1 MWEIYDELIKLIP
14 KDLVI
19 KDFAAG
25 LNWFLV
31 ESVGTGMAMT
41 PKEGNSYL
49 QMAGNVVGMKVCEA
63 AKLIK
68 SWSNYEAALGLAAIN
83 SVINT
88 PYNVEKL
95 SGIKV
100 NEQPKISDFE
110 YMKDKIKGKKVAV
123 IGHFPDLEP
132 LAEICKLSILERIP
146 QKGDFPDPSCEYLLP
161 EQDFVFI
168 TGTTLINKTL
178 PRLLQLSKNA
188 YVTVVGPSTP
198 LTKCLYKYGIN
209 MLAGTVVM
217 ERNRVWNLIRE
228 GGCREFF
235 NNGALMVKVP
245 KDKIG
250 QRR

>member
-1 MWEIYDELIKLIP
+1 MWEIYDELIELIP

-19 KDFAAG
+19 KDFVAG

-31 ESVGTGMAMT
+31 ESIGTGMAMT

-49 QMAGNVVGMKVCEA
+49 HMAGNVVGMKVYDA

-88 PYNVEKL
+88 SNNFEVL
-95 SGIKV
+95 SGISMKKQKNV
-100 NEQPKISDFE
+100 NDFE

-146 QKGDFPDPSCEYLLP
+146 QEGDFPDPSCEYLLP

-168 TGTTLINKTL
+168 TAVTLINKTL
-178 PRLLQLSKNA
+178 PRLLNLSKNA
-188 YVTVVGPSTP
+188 YVTILGPSTP
-198 LTKCLYKYGIN
+198 MTKCLYKYGIN
-209 MLAGTVVM
+209 MLAGTVVTD
-217 ERNRVWNLIRE
+217 RNKVWCLIKE
-228 GGCREFF
+228 GGRHEFF
-235 NNGALMVKVP
+235 NNGALMVKIE
-245 KDKIG
+245 DKLK
-250 QRR
+250 

>member
-1 MWEIYDELIKLIP
+1 MWEIYDELIELIP

-19 KDFAAG
+19 KDFVAG

-49 QMAGNVVGMKVCEA
+49 QVAGNVVGMKVYEA

-68 SWSNYEAALGLAAIN
+68 SWDNYEAALGLAAIN

-88 PYNVEKL
+88 PCNIEML
-95 SGIKV
+95 SGINM
-100 NEQPKISDFE
+100 NEQQKINDFE
-110 YMKDKIKGKKVAV
+110 YMKDRIKGKKVAV

-132 LAEICKLSILERIP
+132 LAEICKISILERIP
-146 QKGDFPDPSCEYLLP
+146 QEGDFPDPSCEYLLP
-161 EQDFVFI
+161 EQEFVFI

-188 YVTVVGPSTP
+188 YVTIVGPSTP
-198 LTKCLYKYGIN
+198 MTKCLYKYGIN
-209 MLAGTVVM
+209 MLAGTVVT

-228 GGCREFF
+228 GGRHGFF
-235 NNGALMVKVP
+235 DNGAVRVKISE
-245 KDKIG
+245 DKVK
-250 QRR
+250 